1 MSENT
6 LLGKPLPRLDARQK
20 VTGAYE
26 YGMDH
31 RIDGALESVV
41 LRSPHPH
48 ARITRIDTSRAEA
61 FEGVRAVLTGRDF
74 PGLFMPGTVD
84 DQPLLATDR
93 VRFFGEPV
101 ALVAAEDR
109 ETAEQGARLIEVDY
123 KLLPVITDPETAM
136 EPGAPLLHEHWE
148 TYRAEPSLVRYG
160 NVCCHARLA
169 VGDIEQGFAAADYV
183 FEDEFSTESVH
194 QSHVEPRVATA
205 LVGPDGRMAV
215 FTNTQLPY
223 WIRTN
228 VAHVLGVPEEEVRI
242 VATGIG
248 GGFGSKLY
256 PQIEPFVALLAR
268 KTGRPVR
275 MVTSLEEELVAG
287 LPRHPFKIWLKTG
300 VNKDGTLVARQA
312 KAILDTGA
320 YAGSGPEI
328 ASVAI
333 LVLAGPYRTEHVS
346 LDAYAVHTNKMNFG
360 AYRGPG
366 GPQSLFALESHLDAI
381 AEKMGLDPLAF
392 RLQNIVQDG
401 DQAANGQ
408 MLQGVGLREAMEK
421 AAAAIEWDRPAG
433 PNRGKGLAIGWW
445 TTTGQKSTSHVRLDS
460 DGRVVVSV
468 GTQEIGTGAI
478 MGGVPQV
485 VAETMGVGLEDV
497 VINVTDTTE
506 GLWDWG
512 SQGSRTIFNVGRAAQ
527 FACFELIEKIKDL
540 ASRLLEVEPSELLLR
555 NRSVMVKDSPEA
567 RVSLSDLAKL
577 DIRGELQALYESVP
591 DAALCMSD
599 RMISCLYP
607 AFHYPSFHC
616 HAAEVE
622 VDPGTGEVTVL
633 RYAAAHDI
641 GFAVNPTLIRGQI
654 HGGVVQG
661 IGMGLME
668 EIQYQDGYR
677 TNVNWTD
684 YKLPTISDVPDIE
697 AIIVE
702 HGIPGGGP
710 YGLKGLGESPV
721 IEPPAA
727 LANAIARAAGVR
739 LFSLPMTPE
748 KVLKA
753 IRAKGSSAS
762 EA

>member
-1 MSENT
+1 MSTKT
-6 LLGKPLPRLDARQK
+6 LLGQPLPRLDAQQK
-20 VTGAYE
+20 VTGSYI

-31 RIDGALESVV
+31 HLEGALESAV

-48 ARITRIDTSRAEA
+48 ARILRIDTSRAEA
-61 FEGVRAVLTGRDF
+61 LEGVRGVLTGRDF
-74 PGLFMPGTVD
+74 PDLLMPGTVD
-84 DQPLLATDR
+84 DQPLLAVDR
-93 VRFFGEPV
+93 VRFFGEPI
-101 ALVAAEDR
+101 ALVAAENR
-109 ETAEQGARLIEVDY
+109 EIAEQGVRLIEVEY
-123 KLLPVITDPETAM
+123 ELLPVITDPEAAM
-136 EPGAPLLHEHWE
+136 QPGAALLHERWE
-148 TYRAEPSLVRYG
+148 TYRAEHSLVRSG
-160 NVCCHARLA
+160 NVCCHAQLNT
-169 VGDIEQGFAAADYV
+169 GDLEKGFAAADYI
-183 FEDEFSTESVH
+183 FEDEFTTESVH
-194 QSHVEPRVATA
+194 QSPVEPRVATA
-205 LVGPDGRMAV
+205 VLGSDGRMAV
-215 FTNTQLPY
+215 YTNTQLPY

-242 VATGIG
+242 VTTGIG

-256 PQIEPFVALLAR
+256 PQIEPFVAVLAR

-275 MVTSLEEELVAG
+275 MVTSLEEELIAG

-300 VNKDGTLVARQA
+300 VKKDGTLIARQA
-312 KAILDTGA
+312 RAILDTGA
-320 YAGSGPEI
+320 YTGSGPEI
-328 ASVAI
+328 ASVAV
-333 LVLAGPYRTEHVS
+333 LVLGGPYRTQNITI
-346 LDAYAVHTNKMNFG
+346 DAYAVHTNKMNFG

-366 GPQSLFALESHLDAI
+366 GPQANFALESHFDVI
-381 AEKMGLDPLAF
+381 AGKLGLDPLEF
-392 RLQNIVQDG
+392 RLRNIVHDG
-401 DQAANGQ
+401 DQVANGQ
-408 MLQGVGLREAMEK
+408 VLQGVGLQEAMEK
-421 AAAAIEWDRPAG
+421 AAAAIEWDQPAG

-445 TTTGQKSTSHVRLDS
+445 TTTLQKSTSHVRLAS
-460 DGRVVVSV
+460 DGRIVVSV
-468 GTQEIGTGAI
+468 GTQEIGSGAI

-485 VAETMGVGLEDV
+485 VAETMGVDLEDV

-540 ASRLLEVEPSELLLR
+540 ASHLLEVEPVELELR
-555 NRSVMVKDSPEA
+555 EKFVVVKGSPEA

-577 DIRGELQALYESVP
+577 DSRGELQALHESVP
-591 DAALCMSD
+591 DPAVFSSD
-599 RMISCLYP
+599 RLVSCLYP

-622 VDPGTGEVTVL
+622 VDPGTGQVSVL

-641 GFAVNPTLIRGQI
+641 GFAVNPTLIQGQI
-654 HGGVVQG
+654 HGGVAQG

-668 EIQYQDGYR
+668 EVLYQDGYR

-684 YKLPTISDVPDIE
+684 YKLPTIADVPDIE

-702 HGIPGGGP
+702 HGVPGGGP

-739 LFSLPMTPE
+739 LCSLPMTPE

-753 IRAKGSSAS
+753 LQARDASAGRT
-762 EA
+762 